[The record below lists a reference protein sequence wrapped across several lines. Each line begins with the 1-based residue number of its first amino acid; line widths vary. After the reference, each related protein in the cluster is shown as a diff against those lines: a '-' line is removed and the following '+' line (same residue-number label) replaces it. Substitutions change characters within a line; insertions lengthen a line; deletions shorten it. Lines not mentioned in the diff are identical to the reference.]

1 MPLVLCPRKRLCAM
15 VQWAESRKVEVVW
28 EGVDGAGVG
37 VWFLREL
44 GSCQCTLPVNM
55 TDEMRL
61 CSDGPCMV
69 WFLFLG
75 DCEVFPCT
83 ATGHN

>member
-37 VWFLREL
+37 VLVL
-44 GSCQCTLPVNM
+44 AGIGVVPVHAA
-55 TDEMRL
+55 
-61 CSDGPCMV
+61 
-69 WFLFLG
+69 
-75 DCEVFPCT
+75 CE
-83 ATGHN
+83 HD